1 MDIKIKIFSY
11 TYEKETTNDNKNR
24 KLEKLEFISYDKVKE
39 LVKDNRY
46 DNLRLELEQEVE
58 LRPDENP
65 IYGEY
70 DKVIKRAMRVESYI
84 AILKFAKVLNYE
96 SYPSS
101 TDAEIISYHKYT
113 IIVEDMKIKKKPFEI
128 DTLYMNK

>member
-1 MDIKIKIFSY
+1 MDIKINIFSY
-11 TYEKETTNDNKNR
+11 TCEKETTNDNKNR
-24 KLEKLEFISYDKVKE
+24 KLEKLEFISYDKVRE

-58 LRPDENP
+58 LRSDENP

-101 TDAEIISYHKYT
+101 TGAEIISYHKYT
-113 IIVEDMKIKKKPFEI
+113 IIAEDMKIKKKPFEI

>member
-1 MDIKIKIFSY
+1 
-11 TYEKETTNDNKNR
+11 
-24 KLEKLEFISYDKVKE
+24 
-39 LVKDNRY
+39 
-46 DNLRLELEQEVE
+46 VE

-70 DKVIKRAMRVESYI
+70 DKVIKRAMQVESYI
-84 AILKFAKVLNYE
+84 AILKFAEVLDYE
-96 SYPSS
+96 PYPSSS

-113 IIVEDMKIKKKPFEI
+113 IIAEDMKIKKKPFEI